1 MKNNKKF
8 IVAIDQGTTSSR
20 AILFNS
26 QGKSLFKSQ
35 LEFKQYFPKNGWVE
49 HNPEE
54 IWNKTKKVL
63 MDTIN
68 KSKRFK
74 GDILTIGI
82 TNQRETTILWD
93 RVSGKPVYNAI
104 VWQDR
109 RTADFCKKYR
119 SNKREHLINKKTGLL
134 IDPYFSGTKI
144 KWIIENV
151 PKVKILLK
159 KKRLLFGTIDTFLLW
174 RLTKGKTHATDATN
188 ASRTMLYN
196 INTNKWDNQILKSL
210 KIPSHILPL
219 IKNSSDDF
227 GRTHKSIT
235 GKSYPITG
243 VVGDQQAAAIGQ
255 CCFEKGSVKSTYG
268 TGAFV
273 LMNTGYKKIYS
284 KNRLLTT
291 VCYRLNG
298 KSTYALEGSIF
309 IAGAGV
315 QWARDKMKLIKKASE
330 TEKVTKSLKSNS
342 GVYLVPAFV
351 GLGAPY
357 WDSKAR
363 GVLSGITRNTGPKE
377 IIRAIIEST
386 AYQSHDLFEAMKKD
400 GLKPKIIKVDGG
412 MVKNNWFSQFLSDVL
427 NIKVHRSQ
435 IDETTALGAAFMA
448 GLQIGVFK
456 SLSDISKRWKL
467 NRKFI
472 PKIKNSER
480 LNLLKGWSSSY
491 EKNLSSIKIYIP
503 YPPGIII

>member
-1 MKNNKKF
+1 MKNRKKF
-8 IVAIDQGTTSSR
+8 IVAIDQGTTSCR
-20 AILFNS
+20 AILFNT
-26 QGKSLFKSQ
+26 QCKSIFKSQ
-35 LEFKQYFPKNGWVE
+35 LEFRQYFPKNGWVE

-63 MDTIN
+63 KEVIN
-68 KSKRFK
+68 KSKRLK

-93 RVSGKPVYNAI
+93 RISGKPVYNAI

-109 RTADFCKKYR
+109 RTADFCMKYR
-119 SNKREHLINKKTGLL
+119 SNKRERLINRKTGLL

-144 KWIIENV
+144 KWIIESV
-151 PKVKILLK
+151 PKVKKLLRK
-159 KKRLLFGTIDTFLLW
+159 KQLLFGTIDTFLLW
-174 RLTKGKTHATDATN
+174 RLTRGRTHATDATN

-196 INTNKWDNQILKSL
+196 INTNQWDKQILKSL

-219 IKNSSDDF
+219 IKNSSDNF
-227 GRTHKSIT
+227 GKTHRSIT

-243 VVGDQQAAAIGQ
+243 VVGDQQAATIGQ
-255 CCFEKGSVKSTYG
+255 CCFEKGSVKCTYG

-273 LMNTGYKKIYS
+273 LMNTGSKKIYS

-291 VCYRLNG
+291 VCYRLND

-315 QWARDKMKLIKKASE
+315 QWARDKMKLIKKAKD
-330 TEKVTKSLKSNS
+330 TEKVIKSLKSNN

-363 GVLSGITRNTGPKE
+363 GVLSGLTRNTGPKE

-412 MVKNNWFSQFLSDVL
+412 MVKNNWFSQFLSDIL
-427 NIKVHRSQ
+427 NIKIYRSK

-456 SLSDISKRWKL
+456 SLNDISKKWKS

-472 PKIKNSER
+472 PKMKSSER
-480 LNLLKGWSSSY
+480 LNLLKGWSQAIRRT
-491 EKNLSSIKIYIP
+491 LIQ
-503 YPPGIII
+503 

>member
-1 MKNNKKF
+1 MKNKKKF

-20 AILFNS
+20 AILFNT

-35 LEFKQYFPKNGWVE
+35 LEFKQHFPKNGWVE

-54 IWNKTKKVL
+54 IWRKTKKVL
-63 MDTIN
+63 LDVIN
-68 KSKRFK
+68 KSKRLK

-93 RVSGKPVYNAI
+93 LLTGKPIYNAI

-109 RTADFCKKYR
+109 RTADFCRKYR
-119 SNKREHLINKKTGLL
+119 SNKRERSIKKKTGLL

-151 PKVKILLK
+151 PKAKKLLEK
-159 KKRLLFGTIDTFLLW
+159 KQLLFGTIDTFLLW
-174 RLTKGKTHATDATN
+174 RLTKGKIHATDATN

-196 INTNKWDNQILKSL
+196 INTNQWDQQILKSL
-210 KIPSHILPL
+210 KIPSHVLPL
-219 IKNSSDDF
+219 IKNSSDNF
-227 GRTHKSIT
+227 GKTHKSIT

-243 VVGDQQAAAIGQ
+243 VIGDQQAAAIGQ
-255 CCFEKGSVKSTYG
+255 CCFEQGSVKSTYG

-273 LMNTGYKKIYS
+273 LMNTGHKKIYS

-291 VCYRLNG
+291 VCYRLND
-298 KSTYALEGSIF
+298 KSIYALEGSIF

-315 QWARDKMKLIKKASE
+315 QWARDKMKLIKKACE
-330 TEKVTKSLKSNS
+330 TEKVIKSLKSNN

-357 WDSKAR
+357 WNSKAR
-363 GVLSGITRNTGPKE
+363 GVLSGLTRNTGSKE

-386 AYQSHDLFEAMKKD
+386 AYQSHDLFEAMRKD
-400 GLKPKIIKVDGG
+400 GLKPKFIKVDGG
-412 MVKNNWFSQFLSDVL
+412 MVKNNWFLQFLSDVL
-427 NIKVHRSQ
+427 NIKVYRSQ
-435 IDETTALGAAFMA
+435 TEETTALGAAFMA
-448 GLQIGVFK
+448 GLEMGAFK
-456 SLSDISKRWKL
+456 SLSDISKKWKL
-467 NRKFI
+467 SRKFS
-472 PKIKNSER
+472 PKIKNFER
-480 LNLLKGWSSSY
+480 LNLLKGWSQAMRRT
-491 EKNLSSIKIYIP
+491 LIQ
-503 YPPGIII
+503 